1 LSPGYTVTCWAALKA
16 LTVTKDQLPD
26 SREGYLVLPRRIGWA
41 LVAGGL
47 LYPAGTGWAGT
58 GWAGTGW
65 AASGYVSR
73 LEKLEQ
79 FDARFERE
87 RRERRADVNRRLA
100 RLEQGQDRITRLE
113 EQVKISIEMLR
124 EIRDE
129 MKRR

>member
-1 LSPGYTVTCWAALKA
+1 MSPGYTVACWAALKA
-16 LTVTKDQLPD
+16 LIVTKDQLPD
-26 SREGYLVLPRRIGWA
+26 TNEGYLVLPRRIGWA
-41 LVAGGL
+41 IVAGGL
-47 LYPAGTGWAGT
+47 LYA
-58 GWAGTGW
+58 AGTGW

-87 RRERRADVNRRLA
+87 RRERRADVDRRLA
-100 RLEQGQDRITRLE
+100 RLEQSQDRITRLE

>member
-1 LSPGYTVTCWAALKA
+1 VACWAALKA
-16 LTVTKDQLPD
+16 LIVTKDQLPD
-26 SREGYLVLPRRIGWA
+26 TNEGYLVLPRRIGWA
-41 LVAGGL
+41 IVAGGL
-47 LYPAGTGWAGT
+47 PYP
-58 GWAGTGW
+58 AGTGW

-87 RRERRADVNRRLA
+87 RSERRADLVRRLA
-100 RLEQGQDRITRLE
+100 RLEQSQDWITRLE